1 MLHRLVMSSEVI
13 GAMNPCRNLI
23 LVAFRHPE
31 LLPRLVGSTHTN
43 VLHLGAARQP
53 VALTRGASMEVIHE
67 RCCGLDVH
75 KKLVVACVITPRA
88 KQIRSF
94 GTMTRDLLSLADWL
108 AQCQV
113 THVAM
118 ESTGVYWEPV
128 YNLLEDDFTLLL
140 VNARHI
146 KMVPGRKTDV
156 KDAQWI
162 AELLQHGLLKAS
174 FIPPRPQRQL
184 RELTRYRRSVI
195 RERAQVVNRIHKVL
209 EGANIKLGAVATDI
223 VGASGRAMLSA
234 LVSGETD
241 PEVLAD
247 LAKGQLRDKIPA
259 LREALRGLIQHH
271 QRFMLESQLRHL
283 NFLEEEIARL
293 DEEVESRL
301 RPFEDAVQRLDQIP
315 GIGQRTAQDV
325 LAEIGT
331 DMTPFPTAAHLAS
344 WAKLCPGNNESAG
357 KRKSGRTGKGNP
369 WLKSALTEA
378 AKSASRTKNT
388 YLSAQ
393 RRRIAARRGKNR
405 ASIAVAHSILTSIY
419 HMLRDGTTYR
429 ELGGNYF
436 DERNRHYVVHRSV
449 RRIERLGY
457 RVTLEAA

>member
-1 MLHRLVMSSEVI
+1 M
-13 GAMNPCRNLI
+13 
-23 LVAFRHPE
+23 E
-31 LLPRLVGSTHTN
+31 L
-43 VLHLGAARQP
+43 
-53 VALTRGASMEVIHE
+53 IHE
-67 RCCGLDVH
+67 RCCGLDIH
-75 KKLVVACVITPRA
+75 KKSVVACLITPKA
-88 KQIRSF
+88 KEIRSF
-94 GTMTRDLLSLADWL
+94 GTMTRDLLALADWL
-108 AQCQV
+108 AENQV

-140 VNARHI
+140 VNARHL

-156 KDAQWI
+156 RDAQWI
-162 AELLQHGLLKAS
+162 GELLQHGLLKAS

-184 RELTRYRRSVI
+184 RELTRYRRSVTQ
-195 RERAQVVNRIHKVL
+195 ERSRVVNRIHKVL
-209 EGANIKLGAVATDI
+209 EGANIKLGSVASDI

-234 LVSGETD
+234 LVAGETD
-241 PEVLAD
+241 PEALAD
-247 LAKGQLRDKIPA
+247 LAQGKLRDKIPA
-259 LREALRGLIQHH
+259 LREALRGLVQHH
-271 QRFMLESQLRHL
+271 QRFMLQSQLRHL
-283 NFLEEEIARL
+283 DFLLDFLEEEIARL
-293 DEEVESRL
+293 DEEVEARM
-301 RPFEDAVQRLDQIP
+301 RPFEETVERLDQIP

-344 WAKLCPGNNESAG
+344 WAKLCPGNNQSAG

-378 AKSASRTKNT
+378 AKSASRTKDT

-405 ASIAVAHSILTSIY
+405 ASIAVAHSILNSIY
-419 HMLRDGTTYR
+419 YMLRDGTTYR

-436 DERNRHYVVHRSV
+436 DERNRHYVVQRSV

-457 RVTLEAA
+457 RVTLELEAA